1 LVNADLVPE
10 AEVVVPGP
18 DEQSYMRIAL
28 QVLFVVAVAA
38 AGLWLLFK
46 LASVLLVLVLSTLFA
61 YVIAPLV
68 QLLTRPIRIGGRRGA
83 LPRGL
88 AIALVYLMIGAA
100 LWTGAALLL
109 PSATDQVEDVVAGAP
124 AFTQSLVVWERGWQR
139 YYTRLRIPIELRRA
153 IDQSALTAGEAM
165 AAWARGAVLAFV
177 SAITYVPWLVLIPI
191 LAFLLLKDAPSV
203 RRIVIKALPKSGQLR
218 GHRLFEE
225 LNDALASYI
234 RAQLVACLLI
244 GTVCGIGF
252 ALLGVP
258 YAVLLGVLAGIFE
271 FIPLVGPS
279 IVAVIATIVAAL
291 HAPGL
296 ALWVVVFLGALRVV
310 HDYMI
315 YPRLVGHGL
324 HLHPFVIVLAVLSGA
339 ELGGLAGLFMAVPVV
354 AMLSVVLRHW
364 LQWRGIDAAEPVQ
377 IEQSASEVV
386 P

>member
-1 LVNADLVPE
+1 MPETKVIVPVADELSLVRV
-10 AEVVVPGP
+10 
-18 DEQSYMRIAL
+18 AL
-28 QVLFVVAVAA
+28 QVLFIVAAVA

-46 LASVLLVLVLSTLFA
+46 LAAILLVLVLATLFA

-68 QLLTRPIRIGGRRGA
+68 HIVTRPIRIGGWRGA

-88 AIALVYLMIGAA
+88 AIALVYLLIG
-100 LWTGAALLL
+100 GAVWAGAVVVL
-109 PSATDQVEDVVAGAP
+109 PRVTDQIEDIVAGAP
-124 AFTQSLVVWERGWQR
+124 AYTQSIVVWERGWQR

-153 IDQSALTAGEAM
+153 IDQSALSAGEA
-165 AAWARGAVLAFV
+165 AAVWARGALVAFV

-191 LAFLLLKDAPSV
+191 LAFLLLKDAASV
-203 RRIVIKALPKSGQLR
+203 RRVVIKALPKSGQLR

-225 LNDALASYI
+225 LNDALAAYI
-234 RAQLVACLLI
+234 RAQLVACVLI

-258 YAVLLGVLAGIFE
+258 YAVLLGVLAGILE

-279 IVAVIATIVAAL
+279 VVAVIATLVAAL
-291 HAPGL
+291 HTPGL
-296 ALWVVVFLGALRVV
+296 ALWVILFLSALRVV

-324 HLHPFVIVLAVLSGA
+324 HLHPLLIVLAVLAGA
-339 ELGGLAGLFMAVPVV
+339 ELGGIAGLFMAVPVV
-354 AMLSVVLRHW
+354 AMLSVALRHW
-364 LQWRGIDAAEPVQ
+364 MEWRSDDGELLRMEPP
-377 IEQSASEVV
+377 ASGSE